1 MSSFDPDSPEQS
13 RDDAP
18 AETPDPLA
26 AWLEVLDEL
35 SYYELFGLSPLAGE
49 DDVRAAFH
57 VFCDTFH
64 PDRHFGRADAERD
77 AVSAIFKR
85 GTEAYLVLGDVGLRG
100 HYDAELSARPRTV
113 PPRIRFSSHAR
124 PPTSQAPGAIK
135 LEDAASA
142 MARPYARRAEELIRA
157 GDLRQAKLQLVMA
170 THFDQDNEVLVA
182 ALKEVES
189 RLKP

>member
-1 MSSFDPDSPEQS
+1 MSSSPPDSPDS
-13 RDDAP
+13 P
-18 AETPDPLA
+18 GSPDPFA
-26 AWLEVLDEL
+26 AWLQVLDDL
-35 SYYELFGLSPLAGE
+35 TYYELFGLDPRAGA

-57 VFCDTFH
+57 IFCDTFH
-64 PDRHFGRADAERD
+64 PDRHFGRPEPERD

-85 GTEAYLVLGDVGLRG
+85 GTEAYLVLGDLGLRG
-100 HYDAELSARPRTV
+100 HYDAEIAARPQTL

-124 PPTSQAPGAIK
+124 PARSQAPEAAR

-170 THFDQDNEVLVA
+170 THFDQDNDILVA
-182 ALKEVES
+182 ALKEVEA

>member
-1 MSSFDPDSPEQS
+1 MTDP
-13 RDDAP
+13 
-18 AETPDPLA
+18 PDPFA

-35 SYYELFGLSPLAGE
+35 TYYELFGLHPTAGP
-49 DDVRAAFH
+49 DDVRTAFH

-64 PDRHFGRADAERD
+64 PDRHFGRADSDRE

-85 GTEAYLVLGDVGLRG
+85 GTEAYLVLGDLGLRE
-100 HYDAELSARPRTV
+100 HYDAELTSRPQSV

-124 PPTSQAPGAIK
+124 PPGSQAPGPVR
-135 LEDAASA
+135 LEDSASA

-157 GDLRQAKLQLVMA
+157 GDLRHAKLQLVMA
-170 THFDQDNEVLVA
+170 THFDPDNDVLGA
-182 ALKEVES
+182 ALKEVEA